1 MKFDFNYRYS
11 NTFTTMS
18 QSLKTVTGQVQIPP
32 EWQANIGFIVG
43 KGGSGIHTIRQFA
56 GKGTSIFVINNGD
69 DLPTHFDITA
79 TGYSD
84 VQGKVNRAV
93 WKINDIFSKGIPTPS
108 VKTVEKKGTTVKK
121 LTGKAQSLA
130 FMASLI
136 NDDSEEEEQDE
147 QEQDE
152 DITEHDA
159 KIARV
164 GKAPRNFFKKPTRT
178 GN

>member
-1 MKFDFNYRYS
+1 
-11 NTFTTMS
+11 MS
-18 QSLKTVTGQVQIPP
+18 QSLKTVTAQVQIPS
-32 EWQANIGFIVG
+32 EWQGNIGFIVG

-56 GKGTSIFVINNGD
+56 GKGTSIFVVNNGD
-69 DLPTHFDITA
+69 DLPTHFDISA
-79 TGYSD
+79 TGYYD
-84 VQGKVNRAV
+84 VLGKVNRAV
-93 WKINDIFSKGIPTPS
+93 WKINEIFSKGIPTPS
-108 VKTVEKKGTTVKK
+108 VKAVEKKGTKEKK
-121 LTGKAQSLA
+121 LAGKAQSLA

-136 NDDSEEEEQDE
+136 DDDESDEEQDE

-152 DITEHDA
+152 DIAEHDA